1 MTFEGVLASVL
12 PALLGSGGLVSLMFY
27 YLKKY
32 IDKRIS
38 DEETAANERAK
49 IRTRRLAAENKIRHA
64 SGRALFWMYKAIVS
78 PPPDGELEK
87 ALQVLQEAEAESK
100 QLDQE
105 IIAKFEKE

>member
-1 MTFEGVLASVL
+1 MTFNEVLASVF
-12 PALLGSGGLVSLMFY
+12 PALLGSGSLVSLMFY

-38 DEETAANERAK
+38 DEEKAANERAK
-49 IRTRRLAAENKIRHA
+49 IRARRLAAENEIRHA
-64 SGRALFWMYKAIVS
+64 SGRALFWMYKAIVN

-87 ALQVLQEAEAESK
+87 ALQRLQEAEAKNK

-105 IIAKFEKE
+105 ILAKYEKE